1 MSDMKELLGLAAD
14 RGTRYVEGVG
24 ARRVSATK
32 GAMERLGTLAEGFPE
47 GPSDPRRVLEILDEV
62 GSPATVAMTGG
73 RFFGFVIGGVLP
85 AALAANWLAGAWG
98 QNACLRVMS
107 PIAAELEEIV
117 LGWICDALNLPADCE
132 GGLVTCA
139 TAANF
144 CSLAAAR
151 SALLAR
157 DGWNVEEDG
166 LFGAPPIDVIVG
178 EEYHASMH
186 KALSMV
192 GLGKNRVT
200 RVATD
205 LQGRMRADKLPAKI
219 SSRTIVCIQ
228 AGNVNTGAFDP
239 AEEICARAKEVGA
252 WVHVDG
258 AFGLWA
264 RVSPKFDELTRG
276 LELADSWATDAHKW
290 PNAGYDCGVVLVR
303 DGMALKRS
311 MGMSAAYL
319 QAGSLREPTYHV
331 PESSRRARGVE
342 LWAAMKSLGRS
353 GLRDLIERTWE
364 LANLFAER
372 LRGAGYEVLND
383 VVINQVLV
391 SFGSAE
397 KTQEVILR
405 VQEEGTCWCGGT
417 VWQGRTAMRISVSNW
432 STTREDVERSAEA
445 MVRIAK
451 ETKD

>member
-1 MSDMKELLGLAAD
+1 MTQTKDALQLAAERGIRYADAVHDRHLAPTNDATAALGRLHEKFPDVPTDPKQVIELLD
-14 RGTRYVEGVG
+14 
-24 ARRVSATK
+24 
-32 GAMERLGTLAEGFPE
+32 
-47 GPSDPRRVLEILDEV
+47 EI

-73 RFFGFVIGGVLP
+73 RYFGFVIGGVLP
-85 AALAANWLAGAWG
+85 AALGANWLAGAWG

-117 LGWICDALNLPADCE
+117 LGWICEALRLPADCA

-144 CSLAAAR
+144 SSLAAAR

-157 DGWNVEEDG
+157 EGWNVEEDG

-178 EEYHASMH
+178 DEYHASMH

-200 RVATD
+200 RVPTD
-205 LQGRMRADKLPAKI
+205 AQGRMRADKLPNKI
-219 SSRTIVCIQ
+219 SARTIVCIQ

-239 AEEICARAKEVGA
+239 AEEVCKRAKEAGA

-264 RVSPKFDELTRG
+264 RVSPKYDALTRG
-276 LELADSWATDAHKW
+276 LDLADSWATDAHKW
-290 PNAGYDCGVVLVR
+290 PNVGYDCGVVLVR
-303 DGMALKRS
+303 DRMALMRS

-319 QAGSLREPTYHV
+319 QAGALREPMHHV

-342 LWAAMKSLGRS
+342 LWAALKSLGKS
-353 GLRDLIERTWE
+353 GFRDLIERTCGF
-364 LANLFAER
+364 ANLFAER
-372 LRGAGYEVLND
+372 LRTAGYEILND

-391 SFGSAE
+391 SFGTAE
-397 KTQEVILR
+397 KTQEVIRR
-405 VQEEGTCWCGGT
+405 VQQEGTCWCGGT
-417 VWQGRTAMRISVSNW
+417 VWQGETAMRISVSNW
-432 STTREDVERSAEA
+432 STTRDDVEKSAEA
-445 MVRIAK
+445 IVRVANGIRG
-451 ETKD
+451 